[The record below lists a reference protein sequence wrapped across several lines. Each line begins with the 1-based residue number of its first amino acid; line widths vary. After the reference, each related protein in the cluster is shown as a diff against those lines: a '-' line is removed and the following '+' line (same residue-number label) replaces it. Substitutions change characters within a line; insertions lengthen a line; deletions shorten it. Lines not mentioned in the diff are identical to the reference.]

1 MNPYLWFGLM
11 LLASVLWIA
20 WFFYRPLSTG
30 TLNLK
35 KSNIALGKQ
44 KKHELEQDL
53 SSDLIDEVEFSQANE
68 EIAQTLAVELNQVT
82 DVVETKSQAGGA
94 WIVLAI
100 AIFLSVLSVG
110 FYQYLTFKPAKVVQ
124 TQQQDAQPVSLEQSV
139 KQLKEYLTNNP
150 GDAQSWQTLGLALFE
165 LQDLE
170 GSMHA
175 YERAYQLDSK
185 NVSILVEY
193 ASAIAAAQNNQFTG
207 RASTLVREALEVD
220 PNAPD
225 ALYLAGLVAVN
236 ALELDLAKQLWQRAL
251 SLLPAEHPDRQ
262 ILQDILSELAQMQN
276 QALEQHQVDVHVEL
290 SEAFQQDRYKNHYLM
305 IYVKA
310 AKGRPMPIAI
320 QKIQLKDFSGSVTLT
335 DANSVMPSQT
345 LSESN
350 EVVAVV
356 RLSQTGSAMKQAD
369 DIEVLSQVIN
379 VKNNP
384 VVNLRVE

>member
-193 ASAIAAAQNNQFTG
+193 ASAIATAQNNQFTG

-335 DANSVMPSQT
+335 DANSVIPSQT

>member
-94 WIVLAI
+94 WVVLAI

-193 ASAIAAAQNNQFTG
+193 ASAIATAQNNQFTG

-236 ALELDLAKQLWQRAL
+236 ALEFDLAQQLWQRAL

-276 QALEQHQVDVHVEL
+276 QALEQHQVDIYVEL
-290 SEAFQQDRYKNHYLM
+290 SKTFQQDHYKDHYLM

-335 DANSVMPSQT
+335 DADSVMPSQK
-345 LSESN
+345 LSESS

-369 DIEVLSQVIN
+369 DTEVLSQVID

>member
-193 ASAIAAAQNNQFTG
+193 ASAIATAQNNQFTG

>member
-1 MNPYLWFGLM
+1 MNLYLWFGLM
-11 LLASVLWIA
+11 LLTSVLWIA

-193 ASAIAAAQNNQFTG
+193 ASAIATAQNNQFTG

-276 QALEQHQVDVHVEL
+276 QALEQHQVDVHVAL

>member
-139 KQLKEYLTNNP
+139 EQLKAYLVNNP
-150 GDAQSWQTLGLALFE
+150 GDAKSWQTLGLALFE
-165 LQDLE
+165 LQDIE
-170 GSMHA
+170 GSMDA
-175 YERAYQLDSK
+175 YERAYQLNAT
-185 NVSILVEY
+185 NVSLLVEY
-193 ASAIAAAQNNQFTG
+193 ASAIATAQNNQFTG
-207 RASTLVREALEVD
+207 RASTLVREALEID

-225 ALYLAGLVAVN
+225 ALYLAGLVAIN

-262 ILQDILSELAQMQN
+262 ILQDILSELAFMQN
-276 QALEQHQVDVHVEL
+276 QPLEQHQVSIHVEL
-290 SEAFQQDRYKNHYLM
+290 SKEFQQDRYKNHYLM
-305 IYVKA
+305 VYIKSA
-310 AKGRPMPIAI
+310 TGRPMPIAI
-320 QKIQLKDFSGSVTLT
+320 QKIRLNDFSGSVILT
-335 DANSVMPSQT
+335 DADSVMPSQK

-350 EVVAVV
+350 EVLAVV